1 MSLQKKKKTKT
12 DILFIK
18 KPIKRKK
25 RQTTEWEDTLKH
37 RYLIKK
43 TKNIFPEYIYR
54 TLINHGTREMGKRL
68 EQAYHKKDDLNV
80 Q

>member
-1 MSLQKKKKTKT
+1 MSLQKKKKKKT

-25 RQTTEWEDTLKH
+25 RQTTEWEETLKH

-43 TKNIFPEYIYR
+43 TKNIFPEYIQNSYKSWNQR
-54 TLINHGTREMGKRL
+54 NGQT
-68 EQAYHKKDDLNV
+68 A
-80 Q
+80 